1 MSGGERQSIAIGRA
15 VYFGQKLL
23 ILDEPTSAL
32 SVGETQKVL
41 DYTIAAKEKGM
52 SVIFITHNIRHVYE
66 VADRFTIIERGR
78 KLGDFFKSEVTE
90 KEVADMIVTGQVPER
105 LRLYD
110 VEEGGD

>member
-1 MSGGERQSIAIGRA
+1 M
-15 VYFGQKLL
+15 L

-41 DYTIAAKEKGM
+41 DYTFAAKDKGM

-78 KLGDFFKSEVTE
+78 KLGDFYKSDIKEH
-90 KEVADMIVTGQVPER
+90 EVADMIVSGAIPER
-105 LRLYD
+105 LRL
-110 VEEGGD
+110 VPEEEGGD